1 MNRSQSWLGLK
12 VSREREPTT
21 PLSAQFT
28 ALPLHQDE
36 GAGPSTTWS
45 SLKGVSTLEQRTEIL
60 GPGAFQGQNL
70 PGEEVFGSSRAV
82 PGGQCLDS
90 LQLPAPDMPSG
101 WKVLSSSKR
110 RPRR

>member
-70 PGEEVFGSSRAV
+70 PGEEVFGSSIASSRRAV
-82 PGGQCLDS
+82 VRF
-90 LQLPAPDMPSG
+90 PSA
-101 WKVLSSSKR
+101 SC
-110 RPRR
+110 PRHAQWMEGALF